1 VTRYLLTRLLHAVVI
16 VWAAF
21 TLSFV
26 MLYLLP
32 GDPVEIMLGG
42 QGGTGVASA
51 AQIAQLSAAY
61 GFNKPVPT
69 QYAERLVDAL
79 HGDLGVSVET
89 GAPVTHTFLAALPQT
104 FELGGAGLA
113 LAVLLGPALALA
125 ATMTR
130 SARLGRLLL
139 SLPAVGVSLPQFAVG
154 LVLLELFSFRLR
166 LLPAFGDTAGAGLIL
181 PAVTLA
187 LPNAALLAQVF
198 AQSLDST
205 LRQPYITTARAKGAG
220 RTRVHLGHAARNAAL
235 PLVSLSGLLAGNLLA
250 GAVVVE
256 TVFSRN
262 GFGRITTAAVES
274 KDIPVVQGAV
284 VIGALIFAAVNL
296 AADVAAPLLDPRL
309 ARPAPG
315 PAGA

>member
-1 VTRYLLTRLLHAVVI
+1 V
-16 VWAAF
+16 
-21 TLSFV
+21 
-26 MLYLLP
+26 
-32 GDPVEIMLGG
+32 PV
-42 QGGTGVASA
+42 
-51 AQIAQLSAAY
+51 
-61 GFNKPVPT
+61 
-69 QYAERLVDAL
+69 QYAERLGAAL
-79 HGDLGVSVET
+79 HGDFGTSVQT
-89 GAPVTHTFLAALPQT
+89 GASVTHTFLAALPQT
-104 FELGGAGLA
+104 FELAGAGLV

-139 SLPAVGVSLPQFAVG
+139 ALPAVGVSLPQFAVG
-154 LVLLELFSFRLR
+154 LVLLEVFSFQLR

-187 LPNAALLAQVF
+187 LPNAALFAQVF
-198 AQSLDST
+198 AQSLDSAMQ
-205 LRQPYITTARAKGAG
+205 QPYITTARAKGAG
-220 RTRVHLGHAARNAAL
+220 RARVHLGHAARNAAL
-235 PLVSLSGLLAGNLLA
+235 PLVSLLGVVAGNLLA
-250 GAVVVE
+250 GTVVVE

-262 GFGRITTAAVES
+262 GFGRITTAAVEN

-284 VIGALIFAAVNL
+284 VVGALVFAAVNL